1 MTAEEIQLFND
12 INVEVTSLSTT
23 MNDTR
28 NIFAD
33 KLRKRLSFLKWV
45 NKNWNL
51 RSSSMPPVV
60 KQKEVFFCQLGE
72 NIGSEQNGKRPVVI
86 MQNNIGNA
94 HGNTT
99 IVVPITTYEG
109 SSFYEKDGKRCMSYL
124 SNGNTIERVLDFYE
138 VEVQIESASRYPV
151 HGIANVVH
159 MREVSKKRLS
169 RTPVATVTEQTCND
183 IASAVAKNISQM

>member
-1 MTAEEIQLFND
+1 MTAEEIQLLND

-60 KQKEVFFCQLGE
+60 KQKEVFFCHLGE
-72 NIGSEQNGKRPVVI
+72 NIGSEQN
-86 MQNNIGNA
+86 
-94 HGNTT
+94 
-99 IVVPITTYEG
+99 
-109 SSFYEKDGKRCMSYL
+109 
-124 SNGNTIERVLDFYE
+124 
-138 VEVQIESASRYPV
+138 
-151 HGIANVVH
+151 
-159 MREVSKKRLS
+159 
-169 RTPVATVTEQTCND
+169 
-183 IASAVAKNISQM
+183 